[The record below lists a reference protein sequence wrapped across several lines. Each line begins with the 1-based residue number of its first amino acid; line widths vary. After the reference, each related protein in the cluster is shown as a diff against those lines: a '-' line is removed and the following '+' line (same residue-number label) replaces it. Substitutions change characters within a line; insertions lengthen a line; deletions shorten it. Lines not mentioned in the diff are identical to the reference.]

1 MSFDQFLNEAPLTA
15 HAKVEGILR
24 EQGLQYKVEN
34 ITTGR
39 KLTIEGTK
47 IVVLSYNFGKV
58 TVSKD
63 GVIVGSADSLSKKF
77 REDLY
82 DMIKEVVES
91 KSSEKANAKKIDKT
105 ENT

>member
-1 MSFDQFLNEAPLTA
+1 MSFDKFLNEAPLTT

-34 ITTGR
+34 ISTGR

-47 IVVLSYNFGKV
+47 IVILSYNFGKV

-63 GVIVGSADSLSKKF
+63 GTIIGSADSLSKKF
-77 REDLY
+77 RDDLY
-82 DMIKEVVES
+82 ALIKEVVEGN
-91 KSSEKANAKKIDKT
+91 KTATKQDKKEKV
-105 ENT
+105 

>member
-1 MSFDQFLNEAPLTA
+1 MSFDKFLSEAPLTT
-15 HAKVEGILR
+15 HAKVEGVLR

-39 KLTIEGTK
+39 KLTVEGTK

-82 DMIKEVVES
+82 ALIKEVVES
-91 KSSEKANAKKIDKT
+91 NDSKKSNDKKIDKS
-105 ENT
+105 EKA

>member
-1 MSFDQFLNEAPLTA
+1 MSFNTFLNEAPLTI

-39 KLTIEGTK
+39 KLTIDGTK

-63 GVIVGSADSLSKKF
+63 GIIVGSADSLSKNF
-77 REDLY
+77 REDLSAL
-82 DMIKEVVES
+82 IKEVTES
-91 KSSEKANAKKIDKT
+91 KNSKNTASEKL
-105 ENT
+105 

>member
-1 MSFDQFLNEAPLTA
+1 MSLDKFLSEAPLTT

-47 IVVLSYNFGKV
+47 IVILSYNFGKV

-63 GVIVGSADSLSKKF
+63 GTIIGSADSLSKKF
-77 REDLY
+77 RDDLY
-82 DMIKEVVES
+82 ALIKEVVEGN
-91 KSSEKANAKKIDKT
+91 KTATKQDKKEKA
-105 ENT
+105 

>member
-1 MSFDQFLNEAPLTA
+1 MSFDKFLSEAPLTT

-47 IVVLSYNFGKV
+47 IVILSYNFGKV

-63 GVIVGSADSLSKKF
+63 GTIIGSADSLSKKF
-77 REDLY
+77 RDDLY
-82 DMIKEVVES
+82 ALIKEVVEGNKTATKQDKKE
-91 KSSEKANAKKIDKT
+91 KS
-105 ENT
+105 

>member
-1 MSFDQFLNEAPLTA
+1 MSFDQFLNEAPLTT

-39 KLTIEGTK
+39 KLTVEGTK

-63 GVIVGSADSLSKKF
+63 GVIVGSVDSLSKKF

-91 KSSEKANAKKIDKT
+91 KSSEKSTDKNVK
-105 ENT
+105 EKM

>member
-1 MSFDQFLNEAPLTA
+1 MSFDKFLNEAPLTT

-47 IVVLSYNFGKV
+47 IVILSYNFGKV

-63 GVIVGSADSLSKKF
+63 GTIIGSADSLSKKF

-82 DMIKEVVES
+82 ALIKEVVEGN
-91 KSSEKANAKKIDKT
+91 KTATKQDKKEKA
-105 ENT
+105 